1 MSVTRKVS
9 PLEVMKVFAKEH
21 RIRRIQARRQKL
33 RGKINDLF
41 AQIRELEDEDEA
53 WSDREN
59 ELTWSIE
66 QSGVYDD

>member
-9 PLEVMKVFAKEH
+9 PLDVLRVFHKEN
-21 RIRRIQARRQKL
+21 RIRRIQSRRQKL

-53 WSDREN
+53 WSDRKDQ
-59 ELTWSIE
+59 LTWAIE
-66 QSGVYDD
+66 KSGVYDD

>member
-9 PLEVMKVFAKEH
+9 PIDVLRVFHKEN

-59 ELTWSIE
+59 ELTWAIE
-66 QSGVYDD
+66 KSGVYDD